1 MPRELI
7 FTKPFFHEMIWGGR
21 RLETVFGYDIP
32 DGKIGECWAIGAHPN
47 GDCTIEA
54 FWDGV
59 GGRR

>member
-1 MPRELI
+1 
-7 FTKPFFHEMIWGGR
+7 MIWGGR